1 MLFYETYTTPSPPF
15 TNPPTS
21 RPHSQCK
28 SVSGTVPEIPVVS
41 KKSGH
46 LFEKRLIEKIIQET
60 GRCPVTNE
68 PLESEDLIPLAAS
81 KAIKPRPTPAT
92 SIPGLLMLFQDEWD
106 ATVLETHQ
114 LRQSLHATRQE
125 LSHALYQHDAATRV
139 VARLLR
145 EKETLRQQ
153 LEAAAATA
161 TATGSGVAG
170 KRGAGDVH
178 AAAIDAPSNKK
189 PRGEPAATAVTASA
203 AVGGGL
209 PSQVVAE
216 ITKKGDDMQIYRKK
230 RIISST
236 VATPDQLSSQLKLS
250 STAPLHQ
257 TSKGGIN
264 FIAVSTFVSPPS
276 SPDDNKNSVPVLVA
290 TAGNDTTVRVYEPS
304 SGREVTS
311 LRGHSKKVLSTSFL
325 GNNQTNVIITGA
337 ADGTSRI
344 WRQEDGGGGGGK
356 YECAHTFQHGTGT
369 GVSVVATPVHA
380 TGNYYLSA
388 GSDGHL
394 CYNDIQQRQELVNIT
409 ACEDGGGLTSAAF
422 HPDGVIFGL
431 GDSSSVVKIYDARSL
446 QVALTMTEHSNH
458 NNKGGVT
465 SLSFSENGYLLA
477 SAASDSVKVW
487 DLRKGTVAKQ
497 TLDAASVVSFDYSG
511 LYLAAGGGGSSA
523 LKVYGVKQGWGTVV
537 SVNDEGVI
545 GSGKKKGVCA
555 VAWGVDAKTLYLGGL
570 DHNLRIL
577 SI

>member
-1 MLFYETYTTPSPPF
+1 
-15 TNPPTS
+15 
-21 RPHSQCK
+21 
-28 SVSGTVPEIPVVS
+28 
-41 KKSGH
+41 
-46 LFEKRLIEKIIQET
+46 
-60 GRCPVTNE
+60 
-68 PLESEDLIPLAAS
+68 
-81 KAIKPRPTPAT
+81 
-92 SIPGLLMLFQDEWD
+92 MLFQNEWD

-114 LRQSLHATRQE
+114 LRQSLHTTRQE

-153 LEAAAATA
+153 LEAAAAAATA
-161 TATGSGVAG
+161 TATGNGGGVAG
-170 KRGAGDVH
+170 KRGAVDVP
-178 AAAIDAPSNKK
+178 AAAIDAPSTKK
-189 PRGEPAATAVTASA
+189 PRGEVAATAAAATAV
-203 AVGGGL
+203 VGGGL
-209 PSQVVAE
+209 PSQIVAE

-230 RIISST
+230 RVISST

-264 FIAVSTFVSPPS
+264 AIAVSTYISPPS
-276 SPDDNKNSVPVLVA
+276 SPDDNNNSVPVLVA
-290 TAGNDTTVRVYEPS
+290 TAGNDATVRVYEPS
-304 SGREVTS
+304 SGRELTS

-325 GNNQTNVIITGA
+325 GNNQTNIIITGA

-344 WRQEDGGGGGGK
+344 WQQEDGGGGK

-409 ACEDGGGLTSAAF
+409 ACDDGGGLTSAAF

-446 QVALTMTEHSNH
+446 QLALTMTEHSNN

-487 DLRKGTVAKQ
+487 DLRKGTAAKQ

-511 LYLAAGGGGSSA
+511 LYLAAAGGSSSG

-537 SVNDEGVI
+537 SVSDEDEGVM

-555 VAWGVDAKTLYLGGL
+555 VAWGVDAKTLFLGGL

-577 SI
+577 SV

>member
-1 MLFYETYTTPSPPF
+1 M
-15 TNPPTS
+15 
-21 RPHSQCK
+21 
-28 SVSGTVPEIPVVS
+28 
-41 KKSGH
+41 
-46 LFEKRLIEKIIQET
+46 
-60 GRCPVTNE
+60 
-68 PLESEDLIPLAAS
+68 
-81 KAIKPRPTPAT
+81 
-92 SIPGLLMLFQDEWD
+92 
-106 ATVLETHQ
+106 LETHH
-114 LRQSLHATRQE
+114 LRQSLHTTRQE

-153 LEAAAATA
+153 LEAAAAT
-161 TATGSGVAG
+161 TTGGNGGGG
-170 KRGAGDVH
+170 KRGAVDVS
-178 AAAIDAPSNKK
+178 AADAADAARSNKK
-189 PRGEPAATAVTASA
+189 PRGEPAAA
-203 AVGGGL
+203 GGGL

-230 RIISST
+230 RVISST

-264 FIAVSTFVSPPS
+264 AIAVSTYISPAS
-276 SPDDNKNSVPVLVA
+276 SDDNNSNSVPVLVA
-290 TAGNDTTVRVYEPS
+290 TAGNDTTVRVYDPS

-325 GNNQTNVIITGA
+325 GNNQTNVIITGGG
-337 ADGTSRI
+337 DGTSRI
-344 WRQEDGGGGGGK
+344 WQQEDGGGK
-356 YECAHTFQHGTGT
+356 YACAHTFQHGTGT
-369 GVSVVATPVHA
+369 GTVSVVATPAHP

-394 CYNDIQQRQELVNIT
+394 CYNDIQQRQEMVNIT
-409 ACEDGGGLTSAAF
+409 ACDDGSGLTSAAF

-431 GDSSSVVKIYDARSL
+431 GDSSSIVKIYDARSL
-446 QVALTMTEHSNH
+446 QLALRMTEHSN
-458 NNKGGVT
+458 NNKSGGVT

-487 DLRKGTVAKQ
+487 DLRKGTAAKQ

-511 LYLAAGGGGSSA
+511 LYLAAAGSGSG
-523 LKVYGVKQGWGTVV
+523 LKVYGVKQGWGAVMSV
-537 SVNDEGVI
+537 SDDEEGVM

-570 DHNLRIL
+570 DHNLRIM